1 MNQIVPALIGAAS
14 ALLVTLVAAWVGY
27 RRYLHER
34 AHDQETLLNAL
45 FGELANIYEHYT
57 YAAHELPT
65 DTSDAKEL
73 RLRLQWSMYGG
84 LQSTQQVSRYG
95 FLNAAD
101 IRLLL
106 QLGLRIRNSDRFLE
120 LLLADLSAVKRHD
133 LSSATVRM
141 RYVINTTHQLI
152 HRLVSKR
159 PRLQKIL
166 LEIENDLP
174 SIQKLAG

>member
-45 FGELANIYEHYT
+45 FGE
-57 YAAHELPT
+57 
-65 DTSDAKEL
+65 AKEL